1 MPLKCP
7 SCEAR
12 DVEKIALDSDE
23 GKAIIYDLLKYQK
36 VRLPKLYETPS
47 FREERKNVFVLSCK
61 SCGLVEIV
69 DLKRKES
76 LVKTKLRKKRESST
90 GLAVGIALATVC
102 VALGVVFIFWTEFY
116 WETLGIL
123 DSEGNPQTV
132 DIKLLAGLAGLGGFT
147 NEVIAIIVV
156 VTAGAILLFI
166 LSSYV
171 LLKLIRKRISVLEFN
186 FKLHRAMGDDKMY
199 FFEYSSEREQVGF
212 KATVV
217 RSIYGAILVL
227 GIGILVIEN
236 FFTIP
241 DLKEY
246 QWDAAYI
253 TVVAILVAFPLII
266 IYLYVSPVITKEVNL
281 YAHNKKSRDTKN
293 VGEWLDAALQLFA
306 AVDILLT
313 SIIIIDS
320 NLGGYIVV
328 ILCLVLV
335 VFAWIL
341 IFTAMFNN
349 YYHSEIKVK
358 FKEHIKQK
366 YLLPIRQMR
375 LAPQFYYC
383 QACGQMVDFIHDDK
397 CSKCSEPVVKCMICG
412 DVLVTSGHEHA
423 KGVDD
428 AQDRLMQLAR
438 KVERKLNKDDSDR
451 VGELACPECGAMAHV
466 DELYSWVS
474 LRGTCPSCKK
484 RISFGG
490 PGATG
495 E

>member
-36 VRLPKLYETPS
+36 VRLPKIYEMPS
-47 FREERKNVFVLSCK
+47 FKEERNNVFILCCK
-61 SCGLVEIV
+61 TCGLVEIV
-69 DLKRKES
+69 DFKRKES
-76 LVKTKLRKKRESST
+76 LVKTKLRKKRESGK
-90 GLAVGIALATVC
+90 GLAVGIAIGTICTLVGILVILWA
-102 VALGVVFIFWTEFY
+102 EFY
-116 WETLGIL
+116 WVTLNIL
-123 DSEGNPQTV
+123 DSEGHPQSV
-132 DIKLLAGLAGLGGFT
+132 DIKLLAGLPGFT
-147 NEVIAIIVV
+147 NEVIVLIVV
-156 VTAGAILLFI
+156 ITAAAILLFI
-166 LSSYV
+166 LSSYA
-171 LLKLIRKRISVLEFN
+171 LLKLIQKRIFILEFN

-199 FFEYSSEREQVGF
+199 FFEYSSEREQVSF
-212 KATVV
+212 KASVV

-241 DLKEY
+241 DLRPY

-253 TVVAILVAFPLII
+253 TVVAILIAFPLII
-266 IYLYVSPVITKEVNL
+266 IYLYVSPIITKEVNL

-293 VGEWLDAALQLFA
+293 VGEWLDSALQLFA

-320 NLGGYIVV
+320 NLGGYIIV
-328 ILCLVLV
+328 ILSLVLI

-341 IFTAMFNN
+341 IFTTIFNN
-349 YYHSEIKVK
+349 YYHAEFKLK
-358 FKEHIKQK
+358 FKEHLKQK

-383 QACGQMVDFIHDDK
+383 PSCGQLLDFIHDDK
-397 CSKCSEPVVKCMICG
+397 CSKCAEPIVKCMICG
-412 DVLVTSGHEHA
+412 DVLVTSGYDHA
-423 KGVDD
+423 HGKEG
-428 AQDRLMQLAR
+428 AGEQDRLIQLAR

-484 RISFGG
+484 KISFGS
-490 PGATG
+490 PSVAG